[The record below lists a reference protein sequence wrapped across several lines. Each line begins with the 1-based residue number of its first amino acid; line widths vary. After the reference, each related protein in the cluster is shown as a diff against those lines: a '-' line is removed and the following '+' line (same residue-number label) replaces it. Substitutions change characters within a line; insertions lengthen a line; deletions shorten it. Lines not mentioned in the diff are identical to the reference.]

1 MILTMDEF
9 RKYVPKKPT
18 FALFGHPIAHT
29 MSPELHSKLFRAS
42 GKDCEYFAVDVPP
55 EDLEEAMRIA
65 SQKCGGL
72 NLTIPHKKAVFQY
85 LDAVDET
92 AKNLG
97 SVNTVFFHDGTSV
110 GYNTDIL
117 GFSGS
122 LEFDGISVENKT
134 AVVCGYGGVARV
146 ICYHLANA
154 GAHVLITGRNLTKAK
169 ALRNDIRSY
178 LPQAS
183 INIMPATQLPRATA
197 IVVNGT
203 PLGMYP
209 NEHVSPLEKLP
220 IGTEYV
226 FDTIYNPPETAL
238 MKLAPRSVKTRNGLL
253 MLVLQAAYAQ
263 TIWFGTQFDSAD
275 LTRILRLLSGDMAK
289 KRLHDVYGKQNIVL
303 CGFMGSGKT
312 TIGRKLARA
321 LQYEFVDMDYY
332 LEKR

>member
-9 RKYVPKKPT
+9 RKYVPEKPT

-65 SQKCGGL
+65 SQTCGGL

-197 IVVNGT
+197 IVAQRHAAR
-203 PLGMYP
+203 Y
-209 NEHVSPLEKLP
+209 VSE
-220 IGTEYV
+220 
-226 FDTIYNPPETAL
+226 
-238 MKLAPRSVKTRNGLL
+238 
-253 MLVLQAAYAQ
+253 
-263 TIWFGTQFDSAD
+263 
-275 LTRILRLLSGDMAK
+275 
-289 KRLHDVYGKQNIVL
+289 
-303 CGFMGSGKT
+303 
-312 TIGRKLARA
+312 
-321 LQYEFVDMDYY
+321 
-332 LEKR
+332 